1 MTGTERPVTI
11 RQRMARW
18 SRRRYEQGIG
28 TKQRFEMRPSIIPV
42 LLVAALLAA
51 FFILTI
57 IALGVS

>member
-1 MTGTERPVTI
+1 MTGTERPATI
-11 RQRMARW
+11 RQRMARC
-18 SRRRYEQGIG
+18 RRRYEQGMG
-28 TKQRFEMRPSIIPV
+28 KKQRFVMRPSIIPV